1 MKFYFFLYGG
11 DVLKI
16 IPIAPYS
23 FGANTYAIISD
34 GHAIVIDP
42 SVTVGA
48 ITSALAEE
56 NAVLDAVVLTH
67 GHFDHIVSID
77 TLRDAL
83 GVKVYIHEDDAE
95 MLTDGSK
102 NAFLTF
108 FGRDRSYKPADGLLK
123 DRDVISLGSS
133 EIKVIHT
140 PGHSKGSI
148 CLLCGDFIVTGD
160 TLFADTVGRSD
171 LWGGNQAAL
180 VSSLERLRSLDPSIM
195 IYAGHGAP
203 ERLGIALDN
212 SAYYV

>member
-1 MKFYFFLYGG
+1 M
-11 DVLKI
+11 KI

-48 ITSALAEE
+48 ITSAVAEE
-56 NAVLDAVVLTH
+56 SAVIDAIVLTH
-67 GHFDHIVSID
+67 GHFDHIVAID
-77 TLRDAL
+77 TLREAT
-83 GVKVYIHEDDAE
+83 GVPVIIHEDDAE
-95 MLTDGSK
+95 MLTDGAK

-108 FGRDRSYKPADGLLK
+108 FGRDRVYKPADKTVRDGDILK
-123 DRDVISLGSS
+123 LGSS

-148 CLLCGDFIVTGD
+148 CLLCDGFIITGD

-171 LWGGNQAAL
+171 LWGGSQAELAA
-180 VSSLERLRSLDPSIM
+180 SLTKLRELDPSLT

-212 SAYYV
+212 SVYYF

>member
-1 MKFYFFLYGG
+1 MKI
-11 DVLKI
+11 V
-16 IPIAPYS
+16 PIAPYS

-42 SVTVGA
+42 SVTVAA
-48 ITSALAEE
+48 IVSAVEQE
-56 NAVLDAVVLTH
+56 NAVIDAVVLTH

-77 TLRDAL
+77 TMRDAMDID
-83 GVKVYIHEDDAE
+83 VYIHEDDAE
-95 MLTDGSK
+95 MLTDGAK

-108 FGRDRSYKPADGLLK
+108 FGRDRAYRPADKTLSDG
-123 DRDVISLGSS
+123 DVIKLGDS
-133 EIKVIHT
+133 ELKVIHT

-148 CLLCGDFIVTGD
+148 CLLGDRFLVTGD

-171 LWGGNQAAL
+171 LYGGDQTELAE
-180 VSSLERLRSLDPSIM
+180 SLEKLRLLDRSLM

-212 SAYYV
+212 SAYYF

>member
-1 MKFYFFLYGG
+1 MKI
-11 DVLKI
+11 V
-16 IPIAPYS
+16 PIAPYS

-42 SVTVGA
+42 SVTVNAIASAVADEGA
-48 ITSALAEE
+48 VI
-56 NAVLDAVVLTH
+56 DAVVLTH

-77 TLRDAL
+77 TMRDAL
-83 GVKVYIHEDDAE
+83 GIEVYIHEADAE

-108 FGRDRSYKPADGLLK
+108 FGKDRAYKPADKTLK
-123 DRDVISLGSS
+123 DGDVLKVGKAK
-133 EIKVIHT
+133 IKVIHT

-148 CLLCGDFIVTGD
+148 CLLGDDFIVTGD
-160 TLFADTVGRSD
+160 TLFSDTVGRSD
-171 LWGGNQAAL
+171 LWGGNQAELAA
-180 VSSLERLRSLDPSIM
+180 SLQRLRLLDRSIM

-212 SAYYV
+212 SAYYF

>member
-108 FGRDRSYKPADGLLK
+108 FGKDRSYKPADGLLK

-140 PGHSKGSI
+140 PGHSMGSI
-148 CLLCGDFIVTGD
+148 CLLCDDFIVTGD
-160 TLFADTVGRSD
+160 TLFSDTVGRSD

>member
-1 MKFYFFLYGG
+1 MKI
-11 DVLKI
+11 V
-16 IPIAPYS
+16 PIAPYS

-34 GHAIVIDP
+34 GHAIIIDP

-48 ITSALAEE
+48 ITSAVADEG
-56 NAVLDAVVLTH
+56 AVIDAVVLTH

-77 TLRDAL
+77 TMRDAL
-83 GVKVYIHEDDAE
+83 GVKVYIHENDAE

-108 FGRDRSYKPADGLLK
+108 FGRDRAYRPADKTLK
-123 DRDVISLGSS
+123 DGDLLTLGGS

-148 CLLCGDFIVTGD
+148 CLLGDEFIVTGD

-171 LWGGNQAAL
+171 LWGGNEAELAA
-180 VSSLERLRSLDPSIM
+180 SLQKLRLLDRSIM

-212 SAYYV
+212 SAFYF

>member
-1 MKFYFFLYGG
+1 MKI
-11 DVLKI
+11 V
-16 IPIAPYS
+16 PIAPYS

-42 SVTVGA
+42 SVTVNA
-48 ITSALAEE
+48 IASAVAEE
-56 NAVLDAVVLTH
+56 GAVIDAVVLTH

-77 TLRDAL
+77 TMRDAL
-83 GVKVYIHEDDAE
+83 GIEVYIHEADAE

-108 FGRDRSYKPADGLLK
+108 FGRDRAYRPADKTLK
-123 DRDVISLGSS
+123 DGDILKVGEA

-148 CLLCGDFIVTGD
+148 CLLGDGFIVTGD
-160 TLFADTVGRSD
+160 TLFSDTVGRSD
-171 LWGGNQAAL
+171 LWGGDQAELAA
-180 VSSLERLRSLDPSIM
+180 SLQKLMLFDRSIM

-212 SAYYV
+212 SAYYF

>member
-1 MKFYFFLYGG
+1 M
-11 DVLKI
+11 KI

-34 GHAIVIDP
+34 GHAIIIDP

-48 ITSALAEE
+48 ITSAVSEE
-56 NAVLDAVVLTH
+56 GAVIDAVVLTH

-77 TLRDAL
+77 TMRDAL
-83 GVKVYIHEDDAE
+83 GVTVYIHDEDAE

-108 FGRDRSYKPADGLLK
+108 FGRDRAYRPADKTLTDGEIIK
-123 DRDVISLGSS
+123 VGDA

-148 CLLCGDFIVTGD
+148 CLLGDGFLVTGD
-160 TLFADTVGRSD
+160 TLFAESVGRCD
-171 LWGGNQAAL
+171 LWGGDQASLAA
-180 VSSLERLRSLDPSIM
+180 SLEKLRSLDRSIM

-212 SAYYV
+212 SAYYF

>member
-1 MKFYFFLYGG
+1 MKI
-11 DVLKI
+11 V
-16 IPIAPYS
+16 PIAPYS

-34 GHAIVIDP
+34 GHAIIIDP

-48 ITSALAEE
+48 ITSAVAEE
-56 NAVLDAVVLTH
+56 GAVIDAVVLTH
-67 GHFDHIVSID
+67 GHFDHIVAID
-77 TLRDAL
+77 TMRDAL
-83 GVKVYIHEDDAE
+83 GVKVYIHEADAE

-108 FGRDRSYKPADGLLK
+108 FGRDRTYRPADKTLK
-123 DRDVISLGSS
+123 DGDRLTLGNS

-148 CLLCGDFIVTGD
+148 CLLGDGFIVTGD

-171 LWGGNQAAL
+171 LWGGNEAELAA
-180 VSSLERLRSLDPSIM
+180 SLQKLRLLDRSIM

-212 SAYYV
+212 SAYYF

>member
-1 MKFYFFLYGG
+1 
-11 DVLKI
+11 LKI
-16 IPIAPYS
+16 VPIAPYS

-42 SVTVGA
+42 SVTVNAIASAVADEGA
-48 ITSALAEE
+48 VI
-56 NAVLDAVVLTH
+56 DAVVLTH

-77 TLRDAL
+77 TMRDAL
-83 GVKVYIHEDDAE
+83 GIDVYIHEADAE

-108 FGRDRSYKPADGLLK
+108 FGRDRAYRPADKTLK
-123 DRDVISLGSS
+123 DGDILKVGEA

-148 CLLCGDFIVTGD
+148 CLLGDDFIVTGD
-160 TLFADTVGRSD
+160 TLFSDTVGRSD
-171 LWGGNQAAL
+171 LWGGNQAELAA
-180 VSSLERLRSLDPSIM
+180 SLQRLRLLDRSIM

-212 SAYYV
+212 SAYYF

>member
-1 MKFYFFLYGG
+1 M
-11 DVLKI
+11 KI

-34 GHAIVIDP
+34 GHAIIIDP

-48 ITSALAEE
+48 ITSAVSEE
-56 NAVLDAVVLTH
+56 GAVIDAVVLTH

-77 TLRDAL
+77 TMRDAL
-83 GVKVYIHEDDAE
+83 GVTVYIHDEDAE

-108 FGRDRSYKPADGLLK
+108 FGRDRAYRPADKTLTDGE
-123 DRDVISLGSS
+123 VIKVGDA

-148 CLLCGDFIVTGD
+148 CLLGDGFLVTGD
-160 TLFADTVGRSD
+160 TLFAESVGRCD
-171 LWGGNQAAL
+171 LWGGDQASLAA
-180 VSSLERLRSLDPSIM
+180 SLEKLRSLDRSIM

-212 SAYYV
+212 SAYYF

>member
-1 MKFYFFLYGG
+1 MKI
-11 DVLKI
+11 V
-16 IPIAPYS
+16 PIAPYS

-34 GHAIVIDP
+34 GHAIIIDP

-48 ITSALAEE
+48 ITSAVSQE
-56 NAVLDAVVLTH
+56 NAVIDAVVLTH

-77 TLRDAL
+77 TMRDAL
-83 GVKVYIHEDDAE
+83 GIEVYIHENDAE

-108 FGRDRSYKPADGLLK
+108 FGRDRAYRPADKTLK
-123 DRDVISLGSS
+123 DSDMIKLGNA

-148 CLLCGDFIVTGD
+148 CLLGDDFLVTGD

-171 LWGGNQAAL
+171 LYGGDHAELAA
-180 VSSLERLRSLDPSIM
+180 SLKKLRELDPSLT

-203 ERLGIALDN
+203 ERLGTALDN
-212 SAYYV
+212 SAYYF

>member
-1 MKFYFFLYGG
+1 MKI
-11 DVLKI
+11 V
-16 IPIAPYS
+16 PIAPYS

-42 SVTVGA
+42 SVTVNAIASAVADEGA
-48 ITSALAEE
+48 VI
-56 NAVLDAVVLTH
+56 DAVVLTH

-77 TLRDAL
+77 TMRDAL
-83 GVKVYIHEDDAE
+83 GIEVYIHEADAE

-108 FGRDRSYKPADGLLK
+108 FGRDRAYRPADKTLK
-123 DRDVISLGSS
+123 DGDILKVGEA

-148 CLLCGDFIVTGD
+148 CLLGDDFIVTGD
-160 TLFADTVGRSD
+160 TLFSDTVGRSD
-171 LWGGNQAAL
+171 LWGGNQAELAA
-180 VSSLERLRSLDPSIM
+180 SLQRLRLLDRSIM

-212 SAYYV
+212 SAYYF

>member
-48 ITSALAEE
+48 ITSALSEE

-77 TLRDAL
+77 TVREAL
-83 GVKVYIHEDDAE
+83 GVKVYIHENDAE
-95 MLTDGSK
+95 MLTDGAK

-108 FGRDRSYKPADGLLK
+108 FGRDRVYNPADELLQ
-123 DRDVISLGSS
+123 DNDLIGLGSS
-133 EIKVIHT
+133 ELKVIHT

-148 CLLCGDFIVTGD
+148 CLLGDGFLVTGD

-171 LWGGNQAAL
+171 LWGGDQSAL
-180 VSSLERLRSLDPSIM
+180 VSSLEKLRELDRSLM

-212 SAYYV
+212 SAYYL

>member
-1 MKFYFFLYGG
+1 MKI
-11 DVLKI
+11 V
-16 IPIAPYS
+16 PIAPYS

-34 GHAIVIDP
+34 GHAIIIDP

-48 ITSALAEE
+48 ITSAVADEG
-56 NAVLDAVVLTH
+56 AVIDAVVLTH

-77 TLRDAL
+77 TMRDAL
-83 GVKVYIHEDDAE
+83 GVKVYIHENDAE

-108 FGRDRSYKPADGLLK
+108 FGRDRAYRPADKTLK
-123 DRDVISLGSS
+123 DGDLLTLGGS

-148 CLLCGDFIVTGD
+148 CLLGDEFIVTGD

-171 LWGGNQAAL
+171 LWGGNEAELAA
-180 VSSLERLRSLDPSIM
+180 SLQKLRLLDRSIM

-212 SAYYV
+212 SAYYF

>member
-1 MKFYFFLYGG
+1 MKI
-11 DVLKI
+11 V
-16 IPIAPYS
+16 PIAPYS
-23 FGANTYAIISD
+23 FGANTYAIISN

-42 SVTVGA
+42 SVTVNAIASAVADEGA
-48 ITSALAEE
+48 VI
-56 NAVLDAVVLTH
+56 DAVVLTH

-77 TLRDAL
+77 TMRDAL
-83 GVKVYIHEDDAE
+83 GIEVYIHEADAE

-108 FGRDRSYKPADGLLK
+108 FGRDRAYRPADKTLK
-123 DRDVISLGSS
+123 DGDILKVGEA

-148 CLLCGDFIVTGD
+148 CLLGDDFIVTGD
-160 TLFADTVGRSD
+160 TLFSDTVGRSD
-171 LWGGNQAAL
+171 LWGGNQAELAA
-180 VSSLERLRSLDPSIM
+180 SLQRLRLFDRSIM

-212 SAYYV
+212 SAYYF